1 MGWPI
6 RKNGGWID
14 SWDYETVHRTIAEMA
29 AKKSGQVDAESPEA
43 PLVLAVCVE
52 DDDAAALVAVD
63 ECVEAAA
70 EIDVI
75 NFEADTDDG
84 DGIGVEFRTVW
95 EVERWPMV
103 TVDVGCADC
112 VAACKR
118 ELGIGMDAVAAGR
131 GVSKDPDMRSRLARL
146 MVFSERQMKT
156 CIGRIHTGSRET
168 SPSKGLYCRLLLSE
182 TLM

>member
-1 MGWPI
+1 MQGVI
-6 RKNGGWID
+6 N
-14 SWDYETVHRTIAEMA
+14 SWDYKTVHRTIAEMA

-52 DDDAAALVAVD
+52 DDDAAELVAVD
-63 ECVEAAA
+63 ECVEVAA

-75 NFEADTDDG
+75 NFEADADDG
-84 DGIGVEFRTVW
+84 DGIGVAL

-118 ELGIGMDAVAAGR
+118 ELGMGMDAVAAGR
-131 GVSKDPDMRSRLARL
+131 GVSKDPDMRSRRKLGDQP
-146 MVFSERQMKT
+146 E
-156 CIGRIHTGSRET
+156 
-168 SPSKGLYCRLLLSE
+168 
-182 TLM
+182 